1 MGIKLTQIF
10 LRIIA
15 VKKWQKNSQLKAW
28 YMENV
33 PDSLKHLK
41 KQYTFEDLQLGD
53 WAARNK
59 IRRTQIAIRLEKIN

>member
-1 MGIKLTQIF
+1 
-10 LRIIA
+10 
-15 VKKWQKNSQLKAW
+15 
-28 YMENV
+28 MENV